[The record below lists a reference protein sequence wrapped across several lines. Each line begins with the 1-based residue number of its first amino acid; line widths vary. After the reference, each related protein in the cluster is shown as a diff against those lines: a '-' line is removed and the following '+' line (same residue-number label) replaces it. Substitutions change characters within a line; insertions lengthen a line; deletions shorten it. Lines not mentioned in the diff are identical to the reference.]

1 MKMGLDAAP
10 TADSSCLLSESEMT
24 KSDAHNLQQ
33 HYGEVMSGE
42 EDRLHH
48 WGEARIIEG
57 TSIALEVHISRSI
70 PSRMFS
76 VSLSLRCSMNF

>member
-42 EDRLHH
+42 EDRLHQ

-76 VSLSLRCSMNF
+76 VSLHGGVR